1 MIFEQEITWGKHT
14 FILTNKRALFW
25 PAKKTLILSDL
36 HLGKAAHFR
45 RNGIPIP
52 SQIHHKDLD
61 ILEKLLLHYQV
72 ERVIIVG
79 DLIHANQNSE
89 VLDFKEFLLRYKG
102 GEFILIRGNHD
113 RLVERKILNLGIS
126 AIYDCYELDGIQFV
140 HEPTP
145 CEIPQISGHIHPG
158 VTVRLPTNKHFRL
171 PAYVVSEDM
180 IILPAFSQFTG
191 LDTKPILEKAVKYAI
206 LDTGIVVIK

>member
-14 FILTNKRALFW
+14 LLLTNKRALFW

-89 VLDFKEFLLRYKG
+89 VLDFKEFLLRHKG
-102 GEFILIRGNHD
+102 IEFILIRGNHD

-126 AIYDCYELDGIQFV
+126 AIYDCYELDGMQFV

-145 CEIPQISGHIHPG
+145 CEISQISGHIHPG